1 MKWKYLLGEGALAS
15 LPLPATF
22 VAAEFAPREAD
33 RRAAWELHVELVTRI
48 VTQPL
53 PAGQGVEASALASL
67 HALFAISRDI
77 MKRHGREA
85 EAFARV
91 NVAVLNH
98 LLRPFLARW
107 HPLFA
112 AEAMPD
118 DATRAAFRAA
128 LDALLPAMRDYARLL
143 AAMADVAPLDAADE
157 HG

>member
-1 MKWKYLLGEGALAS
+1 MKWKYLVGEGALAH
-15 LPLPATF
+15 LPLPAAF
-22 VAAEFAPREAD
+22 LAAEFAPSEAD

-53 PAGQGVEASALASL
+53 SPGQGVEASALASL

-85 EAFARV
+85 QSFARV
-91 NVAVLNH
+91 SVAVLNH

-107 HPLFA
+107 HPQFV
-112 AEAMPD
+112 AEATPD
-118 DATRAAFRAA
+118 DATRAAFRQA
-128 LDALLPAMRDYARLL
+128 LDALLPAMREYARLL

>member
-1 MKWKYLLGEGALAS
+1 MKWKYLLGEGALAR
-15 LPLPATF
+15 LPLPAAF
-22 VAAEFAPREAD
+22 LAAEFAPCEAD
-33 RRAAWELHVELVTRI
+33 RRAAWELHIELVTRI
-48 VTQPL
+48 ATQPL
-53 PAGQGVEASALASL
+53 PPGHGVEASALASL

-91 NVAVLNH
+91 GVAVLNH

-112 AEAMPD
+112 AEAAPD
-118 DATRAAFRAA
+118 DASRAAFRQA
-128 LDALLPAMRDYARLL
+128 LDALLPAMGEYARLL
-143 AAMADVAPLDAADE
+143 AAMADVAPLDAADD